1 MQHTFFLKNNIG
13 VTILCNITATHA
25 RSRSVVQGH
34 GFAHC
39 LYQHQVLNL
48 LMHVTE
54 KRSSV
59 EGFMEDTVCKYLQK
73 LKNKGKDHKPESYK
87 VETSLF

>member
-13 VTILCNITATHA
+13 ITIYYATTHA

-39 LYQHQVLNL
+39 LYQHQVLIYL
-48 LMHVTE
+48 LMHMAE

-73 LKNKGKDHKPESYK
+73 LKKQKEGTHW
-87 VETSLF
+87 